1 MYYKIIKNNEIVD
14 VVDHLRYVRRNPRNG
29 SILSCGSKKGPGIL
43 SYDGSTIY
51 KIDDILDGD
60 YDAVTMKEIDAAEY
74 RRLRDLF
81 DGIERVEP
89 AQPEEPPVVE
99 EVPEEP
105 TQEPIPE
112 TDTPFV
118 EEEPVEELREPMSIA
133 EIREKVAWLEETVR
147 KLIEKKKPRN
157 DV

>member
-29 SILSCGSKKGPGIL
+29 IILSCGSKKGPGIL

-51 KIDDILDGD
+51 KIGDSLDGD
-60 YDAVTMKEIDAAEY
+60 YDAVTMEGIDAAEY
-74 RRLRDLF
+74 QRLRDLF

-99 EVPEEP
+99 EEP
-105 TQEPIPE
+105 TVEE

-118 EEEPVEELREPMSIA
+118 EDEPVEELREPMSIA
-133 EIREKVAWLEETVR
+133 EMREKIAWLEETVR
-147 KLIEKKKPRN
+147 KLIEKKKPKN